1 MAQVALPESVK
12 IARAQLNLDTSLE
25 GAKFPVYLGDD
36 EVAVL
41 LSIYYYWSMAAT
53 AGFNVAQFGLWRK
66 TDTDPAAMESD
77 HTDMIWEGVSALS
90 YVTESLQLSGSEHI
104 ILPWPLILVRA
115 PRLVG
120 LRIGAIAAVYMRLYY
135 LIQKVSDEEL
145 AKLMVK
151 DHA

>member
-1 MAQVALPESVK
+1 MAQALPESVK
-12 IARAQLNLDTSLE
+12 MVRAQLSLDTSM
-25 GAKFPVYLGDD
+25 GGVKFPIHLGDD

-41 LSIYYYWSMAAT
+41 LSLYWYWSMAAT
-53 AGFNVAQFGLWRK
+53 AGYNIVQLGLWRK
-66 TDTDPAAMESD
+66 TDTDPAAMESE